1 MTNNAV
7 RLVFLFLVILLSAR
21 LCYSN
26 VDGLPTKFAAPDTI
40 SQIDSHFI
48 AVGRQETIKL
58 GRHLA
63 YFEDNLN
70 RLQLEDIRSLPAGA
84 WKQSEAA
91 IPNFGYTDSSYWF
104 YIRLKSHD
112 IPLTKLLTIQ
122 YALLD
127 HIELYVLENGQI
139 RSDYLTGDTFV
150 FDQRP
155 LRHRDFI
162 FPLDFEAD
170 QTLELFLKV
179 KTEGSL
185 QVPIDLWERDQ
196 FIWQDQDEMLIKA
209 IYYGMMF
216 VLMLYNLFLFLS
228 IRERSYLYYGGLV
241 VSMLVLM
248 SGAHGF
254 LFQYLY
260 PQSPAIHKVVMLLAV
275 PCVMLFAGLFSC
287 YFLSLAKVAPRLN
300 LFVNTLNVM
309 FLLSILG
316 AFFLPYD
323 ISTRIS
329 VFLAIPS
336 SMVIMFAGPYAWSC
350 GQVSAR
356 YFTYAWAFLLTG
368 IVVSASSKFG
378 ILPRNNFTEYAL
390 NWGSAIEAIL
400 LSFALADR
408 FNRERQAKFIA
419 QQAQLEEARQR
430 KTAEQKLYNQ
440 ATHQSLDGLPN
451 TVLLQQILY
460 RMLYLQ
466 EQKPPQFS
474 LIYLQF
480 NGLAEI
486 TKTLGHENADIVLS
500 LFSKRLLSLNDGFE
514 RAVLIESGQ
523 QSDHYFAHV
532 EKGLFVHIL
541 QDVEINYAVDY
552 AHELMQELAQ
562 PIEYNAM
569 KLDTG
574 LAIGIAASP
583 LHGEDIDIIMR
594 HARIAIDSADNTNG
608 NVGVYSADINPYTER
623 RLVLMG
629 ELKKAIDL
637 DDLALH
643 YQPIICGQSAE
654 VVGAEALLR
663 WHHPTLGFVPP
674 DEFIGIAEQTGIMRD
689 LTHWVL
695 NRALQDHAARRQHF
709 GSSTVSVNISAVN
722 LHEPDFEQVVLS
734 LLEKH
739 DIPPE
744 ELILEITET
753 SVMKDPEYA
762 ISALKRLARQAIK
775 LAIDDFG
782 TGYSSLAYIQRLP
795 LYEIKIDRSFIQA
808 MDNVK
813 NDQVIVKT
821 TLNMS
826 RDLGVRVVAEG
837 IESQTILNGLRKL
850 ECDFLQG
857 FFIAR
862 PMSME
867 SLIAWQHAE
876 KNDEFFTE
884 QKSS

>member
-1 MTNNAV
+1 MTKNVV
-7 RLVFLFLVILLSAR
+7 RLVFLLSSMLLFGR

-26 VDGLPTKFAAPDTI
+26 VDGVPTTFDTAEALGMGEGPVL
-40 SQIDSHFI
+40 
-48 AVGRQETIKL
+48 AVGRQESIKL
-58 GRHLA
+58 GEHLV
-63 YFEDNLN
+63 YFEDGRDSLK
-70 RLQLEDIRSLPAGA
+70 LQDVRSLSSEA
-84 WKQSEAA
+84 WKKSNMAT
-91 IPNFGYTDSSYWF
+91 PNFGYTDSAYWF
-104 YIRLKSHD
+104 QIRLKSHD
-112 IPLTKLLTIQ
+112 LPLNKLLTIQ

-127 HIELYVLENGQI
+127 HIELYVIENGKL
-139 RSDYLTGDTFV
+139 RSEYLTGDTFA

-155 LRHRDFI
+155 VRHRDFI
-162 FPLDFEAD
+162 FPLEFDAN
-170 QTLELFLKV
+170 QTLELYLKV

-185 QVPIDLWERDQ
+185 QIPIALWEQDQ
-196 FIWQDQDEMLIKA
+196 FIWKDQDEMLIKA

-254 LFQYLY
+254 LYQYLY
-260 PQSPAIHKVVMLLAV
+260 PQSPEIHKLVMLLAV
-275 PCVMLFAGLFSC
+275 PGVMLFAGLFSC
-287 YFLSLAKVAPRLN
+287 SFLSLPKVAPRLN

-309 FLLSILG
+309 FLLSIVG

-336 SMVIMFAGPYAWSC
+336 SMVIMFSGPYAWSR

-378 ILPRNNFTEYAL
+378 FLPRNNFTEYAL

-419 QQAQLEEARQR
+419 QQAQLEEAKQR
-430 KTAEQKLYNQ
+430 KTAEQKLYIQ
-440 ATHQSLDGLPN
+440 ATHQALDGLPN

-460 RMLYLQ
+460 RMLYLN
-466 EQKPPQFS
+466 EQKPPHFA

-486 TKTLGHENADIVLS
+486 TKTLGHENADIVLG
-500 LFSKRLLSLNDGFE
+500 LFSKRLLNLSGGFE
-514 RAVLIESGQ
+514 RAILIESGKQ
-523 QSDHYFAHV
+523 HDYYFAHL

-541 QDVEINYAVDY
+541 KEVEINYAVDY
-552 AHELMQELAQ
+552 AHELMQELAE

-574 LAIGIAASP
+574 LSIGIACCP

-608 NVGVYSADINPYTER
+608 NVGVFSADINPYTER

-629 ELKKAIDL
+629 ELKKAIDQ
-637 DDLALH
+637 DHLALH
-643 YQPIICGQSAE
+643 YQPIICSQSAA

-663 WHHPTLGFVPP
+663 WHHPSLGFVPP

-695 NRALQDHAARRQHF
+695 NRALYDHAERRRHF
-709 GSSTVSVNISAVN
+709 GASTVSVNISAVN

-734 LLEKH
+734 LLERH
-739 DIPPE
+739 NIPPE

-762 ISALKRLARQAIK
+762 ISALKRLAKQSIK

-782 TGYSSLAYIQRLP
+782 TGYSSLAYIQHLP
-795 LYEIKIDRSFIQA
+795 LFEIKIDRSFIQT
-808 MDNVK
+808 MDHVR

-837 IESQTILNGLRKL
+837 IESHPILNTLRKMH
-850 ECDFLQG
+850 CDYLQG

-862 PMSME
+862 PMSMDA
-867 SLIAWQHAE
+867 LIEWQHAE